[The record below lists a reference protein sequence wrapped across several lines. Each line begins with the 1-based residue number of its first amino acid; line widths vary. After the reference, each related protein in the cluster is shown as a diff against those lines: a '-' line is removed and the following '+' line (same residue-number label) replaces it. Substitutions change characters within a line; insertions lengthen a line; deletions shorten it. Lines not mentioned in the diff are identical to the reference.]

1 MYVCMHVWMYA
12 CLYVRICV
20 SVCVCMYP
28 VYQRMSVCAAVE
40 AAPADAADAAVV
52 AVSATNAAAAAVV
65 GPGHPSLS
73 QRVAKEL
80 HSMMFGVDEFF
91 GSPV

>member
-1 MYVCMHVWMYA
+1 MHVRM
-12 CLYVRICV
+12 CV
-20 SVCVCMYP
+20 PVYLFVCMYP
-28 VYQRMSVCAAVE
+28 VYLRMRVCAAVE
-40 AAPADAADAAVV
+40 AAPADSADAADAAVV

-73 QRVAKEL
+73 QRVANKL

>member
-1 MYVCMHVWMYA
+1 MSVCAYL
-12 CLYVRICV
+12 CICV
-20 SVCVCMYP
+20 CVYVSSISAYEC
-28 VYQRMSVCAAVE
+28 VCAAVE

-65 GPGHPSLS
+65 SPGYPSLS

-80 HSMMFGVDEFF
+80 HPMMFGVDEFF

>member
-1 MYVCMHVWMYA
+1 MYA

-20 SVCVCMYP
+20 SVCVYVSSISAYEC
-28 VYQRMSVCAAVE
+28 VCAAVE

-73 QRVAKEL
+73 QRVAKNCTQ
-80 HSMMFGVDEFF
+80 
-91 GSPV
+91 